1 MFLYRLSVFS
11 KWAKYIC
18 LLSYLLS
25 LFSDYA
31 LFSYLT
37 LFALFVVVEIALN
50 ASVFF
55 GSIALLWGMLV
66 IKRRYRN
73 NLPSVETFRG
83 SVIYSLPFEGPWAV
97 VNGGFTQE
105 YSHSWNIPVQRYAY
119 DFLQLQE
126 GRSFIGNERM
136 VESYYCYG
144 KAILSPADGVVVK
157 VNNRSNDS
165 LILGKGRYFNR
176 SNHIA
181 GNYVI
186 VKHAEDQY
194 SLMAH
199 LKKDSILVKVGEKVV
214 RAQTLARCGNSGNS
228 TEPHL
233 HFHLQNGPNLYTSVG
248 LPIRFSDTTI
258 QPCHRYIQMD
268 RRDVMPLPSIP
279 DGFISR
285 GYIVQNG

>member
-11 KWAKYIC
+11 KWAKYIG

-31 LFSYLT
+31 LFSCLT

-73 NLPSVETFRG
+73 KLPSVETFRS
-83 SVIYSLPFEGPWAV
+83 SVIYSLPFEGHWAV

-119 DFLQLQE
+119 DFLQME
-126 GRSFIGNERM
+126 SGRSYSGNYRE
-136 VESYYCYG
+136 VDSYYCYD

-186 VKHAEDQY
+186 IKHAEDQY
-194 SLMAH
+194 SLLAH
-199 LKKDSILVKVGEKVV
+199 LKKDCIVVKAGEKVV

-233 HFHLQNGPNLYTSVG
+233 HFHQQNGPNFYTSVG
-248 LPIRFSDTTI
+248 LPIRFSDITI
-258 QPCHRYIQMD
+258 QPCQLDGRP
-268 RRDVMPLPSIP
+268 VMPLPSIP